1 MRDRIYTSNTLI
13 RGGGARA
20 EGSSQLTQHSAL
32 KIGSLRKSPTVAA
45 SSSTK
50 TSDILVYGGVSAWQ
64 MMLTI
69 IISTYAVF
77 GVVERTRYRVTG
89 VNKLAASRN
98 CTSVRRQAK
107 LLPQRVKPWPLVGWQ
122 AKLPQPVKPCPL
134 VGQHLWYLGCIW
146 HNYKGLFRVRF
157 ASTSLASSCH
167 PCVPVCCSP
176 ARSRVPCRTRSS
188 SP

>member
-1 MRDRIYTSNTLI
+1 M
-13 RGGGARA
+13 
-20 EGSSQLTQHSAL
+20 
-32 KIGSLRKSPTVAA
+32 KIGSLGKSPTLAA

-50 TSDILVYGGVSAWQ
+50 TSDMLVYGVMPAWQ

-98 CTSVRRQAK
+98 CTSVGK
-107 LLPQRVKPWPLVGWQ
+107 Q

-134 VGQHLWYLGCIW
+134 VGQHLWHLGAYL
-146 HNYKGLFRVRF
+146 
-157 ASTSLASSCH
+157 A
-167 PCVPVCCSP
+167 
-176 ARSRVPCRTRSS
+176 
-188 SP
+188 